1 MTSSTQQLAGRKIL
15 FATVS
20 GDRHIHPLT
29 GLAQYLQHAGCDVRW
44 YASKCYTQLFQQLM
58 IYSYPLKRA
67 KDVNS
72 RNINDMLPERKNISN
87 KAARMNFDMLHYF
100 ILPATKYYEDIRDI
114 RDIFAFDM
122 MITDWMFSAGPI
134 VRNKLHIPVLTFG
147 DTAVRKY
154 APENGTIHKLLG
166 AIQLTFAAFIADKI
180 LFRQPFRVYKEICN
194 RYGIQ
199 QKGNNFS
206 DSIALHAD
214 RVLQAA
220 DSPVVNAGYVAELLK
235 I

>member
-1 MTSSTQQLAGRKIL
+1 
-15 FATVS
+15 
-20 GDRHIHPLT
+20 
-29 GLAQYLQHAGCDVRW
+29 
-44 YASKCYTQLFQQLM
+44 M
-58 IYSYPLKRA
+58 IYSYPLNRA

-72 RNINDMLPERKNISN
+72 RNINDMLPERKNIRN
-87 KAARMNFDMLHYF
+87 KAARINFDMLHYF

-114 RDIFAFDM
+114 RDIFPFDM

-147 DTAVRKY
+147 ATSDSKAIPVT
-154 APENGTIHKLLG
+154 GIIHKWLST
-166 AIQLTFAAFIADKI
+166 IQLILAAFIADKI
-180 LFRQPFRVYKEICN
+180 LFRQPFRVYNEICS

-214 RVLQAA
+214 RVLQAD
-220 DSPVVNAGYVAELLK
+220 DSPLVNAGYVAELLK

>member
-20 GDRHIHPLT
+20 GDKYIHPLT
-29 GLAQYLQHAGCDVRW
+29 GLAKYLQHAGCDVRW
-44 YASKCYTQLFQQLM
+44 YASKCYTQLFHQLM
-58 IYSYPLKRA
+58 IYNYPLKRA
-67 KDVNS
+67 NDINS

-87 KAARMNFDMLHYF
+87 EAARMNFDMLHYF

-114 RDIFAFDM
+114 RDIFPFDM
-122 MITDWMFSAGPI
+122 VITDCMFSAGPI

-147 DTAVRKY
+147 ATSAGKEIR
-154 APENGTIHKLLG
+154 ATNIIHKWLS
-166 AIQLTFAAFIADKI
+166 AVQLTLASFIADKI
-180 LFRQPFRVYKEICN
+180 LFNKPFRVYRDICS

-214 RVLQAA
+214 RVLQA
-220 DSPVVNAGYVAELLK
+220 DDPLMVNAGYVAELLK

>member
-1 MTSSTQQLAGRKIL
+1 MTSSTQQLAGSKIL

-20 GDRHIHPLT
+20 GDRYIHPLT
-29 GLAQYLQHAGCDVRW
+29 GFAQYLQHAGCDVRW
-44 YASKCYTQLFQQLM
+44 YASKCYTQLFHQLM

-72 RNINDMLPERKNISN
+72 RNIDDMLPERKNISN
-87 KAARMNFDMLHYF
+87 ETARMNFDMLHYF

-114 RDIFAFDM
+114 RDIFPFDI
-122 MITDWMFSAGPI
+122 MITDGMFSAGPI
-134 VRNKLHIPVLTFG
+134 VRNKLQIPVLTFG
-147 DTAVRKY
+147 ATAVRDEIPKT
-154 APENGTIHKLLG
+154 GIVHKWRSV
-166 AIQLTFAAFIADKI
+166 IQLTLATFMADKI
-180 LFRQPFRVYKEICN
+180 LFNQPFRAYKDICR
-194 RYGIQ
+194 RYGVQ

-214 RVLQAA
+214 KVLQADA
-220 DSPVVNAGYVAELLK
+220 PLTVNAGYVAELLK